1 MSSRDQVRSVPQG
14 EVARAVAGIE
24 RKFGIGALQRLGAV
38 TKAGADVVPTG
49 MTKLDRAI
57 GIGGWPRGR
66 ICEVF
71 GPESVGVT
79 TLLVHSLAAAQQR
92 GGVVA
97 LIDVDHAFVPEYARR
112 LGCTVEEVYIAQPED
127 GPMALEIVDALVRS
141 GAFDAIA
148 LDSVP
153 GLYPPA
159 RDNDGSDER
168 ASALERARL
177 LSEAMR
183 RLAANI
189 DRTRT
194 VVLFGN
200 RKTENLP
207 DVTDGA
213 TPGGRALRFYSSVRL
228 GMQRGNLVKG
238 TFGNVGTTVKLT
250 TVKNKV
256 APPLR
261 ECELRLVYGQG
272 FVIDT
277 DAGR

>member
-1 MSSRDQVRSVPQG
+1 MLPQDRFTTTHQAA
-14 EVARAVAGIE
+14 VARALAGVE
-24 RKFGIGALQRLGAV
+24 RKFGVGALQRLGDV
-38 TKAGADVVPTG
+38 VQPVADVLPTG
-49 MTKLDRAI
+49 MSALDRAI

-66 ICEVF
+66 VCEVF

-79 TLLVHSLAAAQQR
+79 TLLLQVLAAAQQR
-92 GGVVA
+92 GGIVA

-112 LGCTVEEVYIAQPED
+112 LGCTVGEIVIAQPDD

-141 GAFDAIA
+141 GAFDAVA

-159 RDNDGSDER
+159 ADRAGSDGRE
-168 ASALERARL
+168 SALQRARL

-200 RKTENLP
+200 RRIEKAP
-207 DVTDGA
+207 DDT

-228 GMQRGNLVKG
+228 GMQRGHLKNDS
-238 TFGNVGTTVKLT
+238 FGAVGTTVKLT
-250 TVKNKV
+250 AVKNKV
-256 APPLR
+256 APPL
-261 ECELRLVYGQG
+261 
-272 FVIDT
+272 T
-277 DAGR
+277 SA